1 MGKVAVFLLLTLFV
15 VGFVI
20 FAVYDE
26 NGVQSDMVDMKNNTQ
41 GMMQDANDTMENYG
55 GVTP

>member
-20 FAVYDE
+20 FAVYDAD
-26 NGVQSDMVDMKNNTQ
+26 GIQSDMVDMKDNTQ
-41 GMMQDANDTMENYG
+41 GMMEDANTTMENYG
-55 GVTP
+55 GGTP